1 MLRFIAILTLA
12 FLTAIALALVARPA
26 LRVALIAEWND
37 PAGLPSLPI
46 DPRIHHEP
54 GARDCA
60 EQIAVLLPIAM
71 KRIESAHDRP
81 FATPPLIGVYVSYQT
96 YARANGLGDAGVAGV
111 TRAGSALL
119 SPTLCENE
127 RERLE
132 SVLTHELSH
141 VHFFGWRPRN
151 APRPPSWFTEG
162 LAVAVSDG
170 GGAEG
175 ISDDD
180 ARRALRTG
188 ERMIPD
194 YGAWTD
200 FAAIRFTREPACRP
214 PCDMW
219 TFRQRLAFRQAALF
233 VSWLRAQNPDAFRHL
248 LRDLEHGADFE
259 HAFSGTFGY
268 RWENYWRQFI
278 DE

>member
-1 MLRFIAILTLA
+1 
-12 FLTAIALALVARPA
+12 
-26 LRVALIAEWND
+26 
-37 PAGLPSLPI
+37 LPI
-46 DPRIHHEP
+46 DPRIYHEP

-151 APRPPSWFTEG
+151 APRPPPWFTEG